1 MSINR
6 TLTPFAALAVL
17 SLLLMGCSG
26 DEEPQ
31 YKVRSGEKVE
41 VPTMPEIPE
50 EVEVDPAGFTEA
62 TEDFGLSFQHNSGA
76 DGRKFMP
83 ETMTPGVALFDRDQD
98 GDLDMFITNS
108 HGWEGKGE
116 PTTGRMFDMVDG
128 RFVDVTEKV
137 GLAGPE
143 FSMIGQGVCA
153 ADYDGDGDLDLFLT
167 ALGPNHLLENRDGR
181 FVDVT
186 AQSGLAMGTWQ
197 DAEGR
202 EHPIWSSSA
211 SFADFDGDGW
221 LDLFVASYLEWS
233 IENDVEFVLSG
244 EIKGYANPALYAGS
258 SCRLYRNQGDGT
270 FQDVTKVSG
279 IESEDHK
286 ALGVCV
292 IDING
297 DQRLDILVANDSQP
311 NCLFVNKGD
320 MVFEDMGRDTGMGFG
335 ANGAV
340 RAGMGIDAAHYSG
353 ENQLAIAIG
362 NFSAEPVSFFRSI
375 GTKSLLFSDD
385 NMMTGLG
392 RTTGPSLTF
401 STVFFDANLDGYD
414 DLLAINGHIEPD
426 IALLSSSTSWR
437 QRPQLFLNLGSTG
450 RFRDA
455 SEASGPVF
463 AREIVG
469 RGLAL
474 GDLDKDGDLD
484 AVVTECNGPARI
496 WRNEN
501 PAGRKSLRLDLKAP
515 GPNHLAIGATVR
527 VIGGPFPQT
536 DWVRSASGYLS
547 QNETTLTFGLGS
559 AEKAT
564 VEVTWPDGQK
574 TSHADLAVGK
584 THILKHPALGQ

>member
-1 MSINR
+1 MSIKPQFP
-6 TLTPFAALAVL
+6 TFFALAA
-17 SLLLMGCSG
+17 SSILLVGCG
-26 DEEPQ
+26 GEEKPQ
-31 YKVRSGEKVE
+31 YKVRSGKKVE
-41 VPTMPEIPE
+41 VPTMPTTPE
-50 EVEVDPAGFTEA
+50 EVDVDPASFSEA
-62 TEDFGLSFQHNSGA
+62 TEDFGLSFVHNSGY

-83 ETMTPGVALFDRDQD
+83 DTMTPGVALFDRDLD

-108 HGWEGKGE
+108 RGWEGKGE
-116 PTTGRMFDMVDG
+116 PTTGRMYDMVDG
-128 RFVDVTEKV
+128 QFVDVTEKV

-186 AQSGLAMGTWQ
+186 EKAGLSGGSWT

-202 EHPIWSSSA
+202 EHPIWSA
-211 SFADFDGDGW
+211 TATFADFDGDGW

-233 IENDVEFVLSG
+233 IENDVHFILEG
-244 EIKGYANPALYAGS
+244 KTKGYASPSLYAGS
-258 SCRLYRNQGDGT
+258 SCRLYKNLGDGT
-270 FQDVTKVSG
+270 FQNVTEQSG
-279 IESEDHK
+279 IQSDDHK

-292 IDING
+292 VDTNG
-297 DQRLDILVANDSQP
+297 DNRLDILVANDSQP
-311 NCLFVNKGD
+311 NCLFINQGNMTFKD
-320 MVFEDMGRDTGMGFG
+320 LGRDTGMGYG

-340 RAGMGIDAAHYSG
+340 RAGMGIDAAHYSEDG
-353 ENQLAIAIG
+353 QLAVAVG

-375 GTKSLLFSDD
+375 GGKSLLFSDD

-401 STVFFDANLDGYD
+401 STTFVDANLDGYD

-426 IALLSSSTSWR
+426 IALISATTTWR

-455 SEASGPVF
+455 SEDSGNAF

-474 GDLDKDGDLD
+474 GDLDHDGDVD

-496 WRNEN
+496 WRNDN
-501 PAGRKSLRLDLKAP
+501 PSGRKSLRVDLRAP
-515 GPNHLAIGATVR
+515 GPNHFAIGAKVR
-527 VIGGPFPQT
+527 VLGGPFPQT

-547 QNETTLTFGLGS
+547 QNETTLTFGLGEGKS
-559 AEKAT
+559 AT
-564 VEVTWPDGQK
+564 IEVTWPDGQQ
-574 TSHADLAVGK
+574 TTHADLAVGQ
-584 THILKHPALGQ
+584 THLLKHPGLGQ